1 MTLHSPQDMMA
12 AVSASI
18 NERTGRSLDD
28 WVRAVLASGLDP
40 LDQNSVRNWLKREHG
55 IPQNTQWAIADAAAR
70 AAGWQRLSAE
80 EYALSQYAGDKA
92 HLWPIFEKLRA
103 LLLGLGVD
111 VVMEG
116 RGTYTPFV
124 RKRQFA
130 AVAAAARER
139 VDVGLRFTA
148 APESPLLTLAKAPG
162 QATHKLSL
170 SSVEDITPEVEA
182 LLRAAYEQNG

>member
-1 MTLHSPQDMMA
+1 MMT
-12 AVSASI
+12 AVSETI
-18 NERTGRSLDD
+18 KERTGKTLEE
-28 WVRAVLASGLDP
+28 WVRLVLANCPNP
-40 LDQNSVRNWLKREHG
+40 LDQNSVRKWLKSEHG
-55 IPQNTQWAIADAAAR
+55 IAQNTQWAIADAAAR
-70 AAGWQRLSAE
+70 AAGWLRPSEE

-92 HLWPIFEKLRA
+92 ALLPIFDRLRA
-103 LLLGLGVD
+103 LLLGLGPD

-130 AVAAAARER
+130 AVAAATRDR
-139 VDVGLRFTA
+139 VDLGLRFKS
-148 APESPLLTLAKAPG
+148 APESALLRPAKAPG

-170 SSVEDITPEVEA
+170 SSVGDITPEVEA